1 MLTKKNLNAVKHFLS
16 KEFRFD
22 VMSYRKRGGPAAER
36 YLKSFMALHLNVNSR
51 ESKAHYQSFNSIF

>member
-1 MLTKKNLNAVKHFLS
+1 MLSKKNMNAVKHFLS

-36 YLKSFMALHLNVNSR
+36 YLKSFIHMNV
-51 ESKAHYQSFNSIF
+51 I